1 MRISVL
7 EGWCSCESM
16 GMCRSRGIQRRAE
29 EGNSHMEGGGCMA
42 TKRELEERVLE
53 LENAIEQITSIS
65 DQTLDSDSE
74 EEEDGDEDDE

>member
-1 MRISVL
+1 
-7 EGWCSCESM
+7 
-16 GMCRSRGIQRRAE
+16 
-29 EGNSHMEGGGCMA
+29 MA